1 MGIEVFPAQGHA
13 GFVYSFYLDTVCVSS
28 KVIVLTKEYLSIII
42 VIIPSTNINIMYENY
57 VRRNRSIILIND

>member
-42 VIIPSTNINIMYENY
+42 VIIPSTNINIMYESF
-57 VRRNRSIILIND
+57 RRNRNLILIND